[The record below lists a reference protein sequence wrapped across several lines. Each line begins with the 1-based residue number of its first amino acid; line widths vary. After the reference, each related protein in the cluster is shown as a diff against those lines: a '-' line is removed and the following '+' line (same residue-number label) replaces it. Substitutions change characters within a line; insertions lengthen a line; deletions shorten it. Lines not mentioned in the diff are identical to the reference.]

1 MEIFLN
7 GQLLVGL
14 EIISGIG
21 YIIHL
26 YKTTSFLYGTIGM
39 IIILI
44 FLALYI
50 LAFILLYS
58 IFLNFNNCQTSK
70 NH

>member
-50 LAFILLYS
+50 LALFY
-58 IFLNFNNCQTSK
+58 IFELQ
-70 NH
+70 